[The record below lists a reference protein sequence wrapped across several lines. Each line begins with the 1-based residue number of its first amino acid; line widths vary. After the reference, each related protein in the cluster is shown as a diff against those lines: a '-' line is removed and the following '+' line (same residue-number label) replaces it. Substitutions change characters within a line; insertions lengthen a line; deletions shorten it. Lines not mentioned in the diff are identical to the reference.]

1 MGKEFNVKAE
11 LSTPTETVTREAVLA
26 AACQLFAARGYMG
39 TSMKDIAGRLSVRAP
54 SLYNHVASKRDILV
68 TIMDRALRRALNAL
82 EESLEGVDDVRDQL
96 RAATESL
103 VLDFLR
109 NTDEVTV
116 SNNDLRV
123 LDGEDRIKIVAM
135 REEYGQRVRAILE
148 RGHAEGK
155 FHVGDPRIASFAILE
170 MGNGA
175 KAWFRPGGE
184 LSDLDVARMYGDF
197 ALRMVDSRD
206 EV

>member
-1 MGKEFNVKAE
+1 MHKVE
-11 LSTPTETVTREAVLA
+11 LSPANGTVNREAVLA

-39 TSMKDIAGRLSVRAP
+39 TSMKDIAGQLSVRAP
-54 SLYNHVASKRDILV
+54 SLYNPVESKRDILL
-68 TIMDRALRRALNAL
+68 TIMERALRRTLDALD
-82 EESLEGVDDVRDQL
+82 ESLEGVDDVSDQL

-123 LDGEDRIKIVAM
+123 LDGEDRVKIVAM
-135 REEYGQRVRAILE
+135 REENAQRVRAIIE
-148 RGHAEGK
+148 RGHAEGQ
-155 FHVGDPRIASFAILE
+155 FHVRDPRVASFAILE

-175 KAWFRPGGE
+175 KAWFHQGGE
-184 LSDLDVARMYGDF
+184 LSDVDVAQMYGDF
-197 ALRMVDSRD
+197 ALRIVDSRSN
-206 EV
+206 V

>member
-1 MGKEFNVKAE
+1 MKTEA
-11 LSTPTETVTREAVLA
+11 SAPTGAVTREAVLA

-39 TSMKDIAGRLSVRAP
+39 TSMKDIAEQLSVRAP

-68 TIMDRALRRALNAL
+68 TIMGRALSRALDAL

-96 RAATESL
+96 RVATESL

-109 NTDEVTV
+109 NVDEVTV

-123 LDGEDRIKIVAM
+123 LDGEDRVKIVAM
-135 REEYGQRVRAILE
+135 REEYAQRVRAIIE
-148 RGHAEGK
+148 RGHAEGA
-155 FHVGDPRIASFAILE
+155 FHVRDPRVASFAILE

-184 LSDLDVARMYGDF
+184 FGDLEVAQMYGDF
-197 ALRMVDSRD
+197 ALRMVGSRG

>member
-1 MGKEFNVKAE
+1 MRPEH
-11 LSTPTETVTREAVLA
+11 STQTGAVSREAVLA

-39 TSMKDIAGRLSVRAP
+39 TSMKNIAEQLSVRAP

-68 TIMDRALRRALNAL
+68 TIMDRALRRALGAL
-82 EESLEGVDDVRDQL
+82 EVSLEGVDDVRDQL

-109 NTDEVTV
+109 NADEVTV

-123 LDGEDRIKIVAM
+123 LEGEDRVKIVAM
-135 REEYGQRVRAILE
+135 REEYGQRVRAIIE
-148 RGHAEGK
+148 RGHSEGT
-155 FHVGDPRIASFAILE
+155 FHVSDPRVASFAILE

-175 KAWFRPGGE
+175 KAWFRPGGV
-184 LSDLDVARMYGDF
+184 LSDVDVAQMYGDF

-206 EV
+206 